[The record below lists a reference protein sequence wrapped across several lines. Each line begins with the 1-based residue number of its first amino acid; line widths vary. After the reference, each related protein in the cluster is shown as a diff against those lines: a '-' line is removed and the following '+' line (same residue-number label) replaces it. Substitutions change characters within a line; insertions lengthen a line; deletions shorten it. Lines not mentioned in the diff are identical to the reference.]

1 MMSEFGSLGDGI
13 FSSNS
18 RHSSSSRSSND
29 RLYPSLFESDEDSPD
44 SDCFSTVSESRST
57 PPLTRQKNLLF
68 PVNEEVDHLRPEE
81 VRWLYKSKSDKKWH
95 SFIGYDSLR
104 IECRFRALQT
114 IDEDEDIID
123 NDVISVRGGLYEVDV
138 VLKTCK
144 PVYWSGDESEIT
156 RGLWFY
162 DQDWQP
168 LEEGYSQQLE
178 AEHISKFLGRRL
190 DEFVPSPLK
199 GKKPVLLLLKFEWF
213 YVEWNGP
220 NDVHLYSESMSSKFA
235 RAVGN
240 KLGLQRAGSRLQRG
254 YRYEAVMDDK
264 PSDITHLIFVVH
276 GIGQKMDTGSIVKS
290 CIELREK
297 CVSIKNK
304 TFPQLDC
311 DNKRAEFLPVE
322 WRSSLILDGDTVDS
336 ITPNKMLGFRSILNS
351 SAMDILYYTSP
362 LYRSEITQS
371 LQTQINQ
378 LFDKFCGKNPYFMPS
393 GGKISVVAHSLGAV
407 ITYDIL
413 TGWNPIVLYD
423 QLVSKVIDEEKEQA
437 QGSDE
442 LLNELNE
449 AKKRVIEL
457 ETLLTGVHDKQN
469 SANSALKFHVENLF
483 CVGSPL
489 AVFLAL
495 RGVRPTPKG
504 TIDHILPQSVC
515 KRLFN
520 LYHPYDPVAYRI
532 EPLILK
538 HYTTVM
544 PLPIHKYDATNKVP
558 YQTMKT
564 KAYAAFESGSRSG
577 SMEKLTEKVGHLFK
591 KKEIKDQMSAE
602 LKNLEKMEK
611 EGEEIELTF
620 DKQSRSVSMT
630 VLPLEQAEQT
640 DLEYRIDYQI
650 RLGNFTNSYISLLTS
665 HTSYWGNKDLAY
677 FILTHLFPGLED
689 S

>member
-1 MMSEFGSLGDGI
+1 MEI

-18 RHSSSSRSSND
+18 RHSSSSRSSSD

-144 PVYWSGDESEIT
+144 PVYWSEDESEIT

-168 LEEGYSQQLE
+168 LEE
-178 AEHISKFLGRRL
+178 
-190 DEFVPSPLK
+190 

-264 PSDITHLIFVVH
+264 PPDITHLIFVVH

-449 AKKRVIEL
+449 AKKRVSEL

-469 SANSALKFHVENLF
+469 SANSALKFKVENLF

-544 PLPIHKYDATNKVP
+544 PLPIHKYDATNKMP

-577 SMEKLTEKVGHLFK
+577 SMEKLTEKGDKADSTSMNGADPEVTGSADTSPSRQPRFSFIGHLFK

-677 FILTHLFPGLED
+677 FILTHLFPSLED